1 MPEAVEIDL
10 QELEDLTA
18 EGKTIVQAAE
28 ALGMHE
34 QTLYSKA
41 SSNHEVK
48 AALERGRAR
57 KKNATSNGNE
67 VSAPAPA
74 EARETAARA
83 SSSTKSARVRSPK
96 ARRGS
101 TRSNGSESS
110 RQRKSGTQVEGGAA
124 TAIAAKALIADM
136 NTSHDALQ
144 AAMVELAYVHYHGEP
159 SPKCADVL
167 AKVRSA
173 VDGKA
178 AAL

>member
-1 MPEAVEIDL
+1 MPEAVEMDL

-57 KKNATSNGNE
+57 RKQAAANGDE
-67 VSAPAPA
+67 ASTRAPA
-74 EARETAARA
+74 
-83 SSSTKSARVRSPK
+83 S
-96 ARRGS
+96 G
-101 TRSNGSESS
+101 NGGTSS
-110 RQRKSGTQVEGGAA
+110 RQRKTGTQIEGGGTAK
-124 TAIAAKALIADM
+124 AIAAKALIADM
-136 NTSHDALQ
+136 STSHDALE
-144 AAMVELAYVHYHGEP
+144 AAMVELTYVNYHGEP

-167 AKVRSA
+167 SKVRSA

-178 AAL
+178 AAV